1 MARTLEQSRQWMQLG
16 ADLVT
21 NAIANFDERDLAV
34 DTQLPGW
41 TRKHL
46 IAHLAAN
53 GDAIGNLVHWA
64 TTGEVT
70 PMYSSPEARSADIE
84 IGSRK
89 SGSELVLWFGESA
102 AKLNAGMSALTAEQ
116 WGHEIVTAQGRTVPA
131 SETPWMRSREV
142 MIHAVDLDSGIEFDD
157 LPEEFLRA
165 LCDDIVNKRASVDGP
180 AAIVLISDTSD
191 EWTLPGAGDPV
202 QVTGSLAAITA
213 YLAGR
218 QYSGLTTSGNDKIP
232 ALSAWL

>member
-16 ADLVT
+16 ADLVN

-41 TRKHL
+41 TRKHV

-64 TTGEVT
+64 ATGQVT
-70 PMYSSPEARSADIE
+70 PMYSSPEARAADIE